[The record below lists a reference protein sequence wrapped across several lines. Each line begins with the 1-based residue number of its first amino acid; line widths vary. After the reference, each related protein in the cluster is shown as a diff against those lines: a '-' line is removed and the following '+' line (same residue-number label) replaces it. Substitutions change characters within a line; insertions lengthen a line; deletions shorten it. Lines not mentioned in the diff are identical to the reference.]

1 MIPVRLPARA
11 APSSA
16 RAALV
21 PIATTRP
28 PTRRA
33 RATASHVAPSTSK
46 RSGSGSTASIAASP
60 IEESPAAW
68 VTRATWTNL
77 ESGAAN
83 PTLAVLDRVAT
94 AFQVTIEELVAAPRS
109 EARHYP
115 RAALVV
121 KARGAAAV
129 RKLLPDPIPGM
140 EIDRIELPPKGKM
153 IGVPHTPGTREYLT
167 CESGTIVL
175 VASGE
180 SYRLEAGDVVAFR
193 GDQRH
198 SYENPGARAAIAY
211 SVVVIARR

>member
-1 MIPVRLPARA
+1 MDDVATRLGRNVRTLREARGMTQAQMAKLAELP
-11 APSSA
+11 
-16 RAALV
+16 
-21 PIATTRP
+21 
-28 PTRRA
+28 
-33 RATASHVAPSTSK
+33 
-46 RSGSGSTASIAASP
+46 
-60 IEESPAAW
+60 
-68 VTRATWTNL
+68 RATWTNM

-115 RAALVV
+115 KAEVV
-121 KARGAAAV
+121 TKLRGAATV

-140 EIDRIELPPKGKM
+140 EIDRFELPPRVKM
-153 IGVPHTPGTREYLT
+153 AGVPHTPGTREYLT
-167 CESGTIVL
+167 CEAGEVLL

-180 SYRLEAGDVVAFR
+180 EYHLRPGDVVAFR

-198 SYENPGARAAIAY
+198 SYANPGPKTAVAY